1 MNQHKD
7 QDEWTMIIKPQR
19 HLLDIDVKEIWRY
32 RDLIALFVR
41 RDLVAQYKQTILGPL
56 WYIINPLLTSV
67 IYTIVFGNFAGI
79 STDGLPKMLFY
90 MSGTVGWNYFSSC
103 LTKTSDTFRGNA
115 GIFGKVYFPRLVM
128 PISVVLS
135 NLLQFFIQ
143 FFFLGGFML
152 YYYFR
157 GADFEVTIYAL
168 YIPLLIAL
176 MALQGIGFGIII
188 SSLTTK
194 YRDLNNL
201 VSFGVRLW
209 MYATPVIYPLSQ
221 IPAQYQPFV
230 AINPM
235 TAVVEYF
242 RYGLLGA
249 GTISTNHLLYSV
261 GFTILVVFTGII
273 LFNRIEKNFMD
284 TV

>member
-1 MNQHKD
+1 MSEKKNGQWSMVIQPK
-7 QDEWTMIIKPQR
+7 R
-19 HLLDIDVKEIWRY
+19 HLLDIDFKEIWRY

-56 WYIINPLLTSV
+56 WYVINPLLTSV
-67 IYTIVFGNFAGI
+67 IYTVIFGNFAGI

-90 MSGTVGWNYFSSC
+90 MSGTVACNYFASC
-103 LTKTSDTFRGNA
+103 LTKTSGTFTPNA

-128 PISVVLS
+128 PLSAVLS

-143 FFFLGGFML
+143 FLFLGGFMA
-152 YYYFR
+152 YFAMK
-157 GADFEVTIYAL
+157 GADFQITRYVFFV
-168 YIPLLIAL
+168 PLLIVM
-176 MALQGIGFGIII
+176 MALQGLGFGIII

-221 IPAQYQPFV
+221 IPAQYQPFI

-249 GTISTNHLLYSV
+249 GTLSPSHLAYSA
-261 GFTILVVFTGII
+261 VFTVVVLLVGVI